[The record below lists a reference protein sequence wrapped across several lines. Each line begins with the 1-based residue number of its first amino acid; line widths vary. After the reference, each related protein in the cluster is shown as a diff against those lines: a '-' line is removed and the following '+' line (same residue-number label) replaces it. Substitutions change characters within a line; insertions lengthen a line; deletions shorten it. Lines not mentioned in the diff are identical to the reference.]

1 MNKPLIATVGLFE
14 KAVQKKK
21 GRVDEGEK
29 QDARV
34 TSSAELVAKLK
45 NAQKVMIV
53 PGYGLAVSKGQYTLA
68 SLIES
73 LRKDGNLPPF
83 MPPLDP
89 SLESHIPPS
98 GISSFT
104 ALLARC
110 TRFGQTPGGW
120 NIGASKPAHRA
131 VYSPDYAPWMSALVC
146 IHREKGPARCASS
159 RRPHAWA
166 A

>member
-14 KAVQKKK
+14 KPVQKKK
-21 GRVDEGEK
+21 GKVDDGEK

-73 LRKDGNLPPF
+73 LRKDGISH
-83 MPPLDP
+83 P
-89 SLESHIPPS
+89 SYHPSIPPRRVTS
-98 GISSFT
+98 RPRSS
-104 ALLARC
+104 
-110 TRFGQTPGGW
+110 
-120 NIGASKPAHRA
+120 
-131 VYSPDYAPWMSALVC
+131 
-146 IHREKGPARCASS
+146 
-159 RRPHAWA
+159 
-166 A
+166 